1 MRRNGKEKYDLIF
14 LDIEFPNMNGV
25 ETGKYIRKVL
35 NNNITQIAYISSKQ
49 EYAMELFKV
58 HPLDFLKK
66 PLDKEQL
73 EELIDDYI
81 TISGAQKEV
90 FRYKKGY
97 SSHKIEVQKIMY
109 FVRDNR
115 KVSMYTTEGVETFYE
130 SLESIYDRI
139 KNYGFLFIHKSYMV
153 NYRYI
158 QVIKYDS
165 VIMSD
170 NAEFSISQSRRK
182 QIREIYNGL
191 EGK

>member
-1 MRRNGKEKYDLIF
+1 
-14 LDIEFPNMNGV
+14 MNRV
-25 ETGKYIRKVL
+25 ETEYIRKVL

-115 KVSMYTTEGVETFYE
+115 KVSMYTTEG
-130 SLESIYDRI
+130 
-139 KNYGFLFIHKSYMV
+139 
-153 NYRYI
+153 
-158 QVIKYDS
+158 
-165 VIMSD
+165 
-170 NAEFSISQSRRK
+170 
-182 QIREIYNGL
+182 
-191 EGK
+191 

>member
-1 MRRNGKEKYDLIF
+1 
-14 LDIEFPNMNGV
+14 
-25 ETGKYIRKVL
+25 
-35 NNNITQIAYISSKQ
+35 
-49 EYAMELFKV
+49 
-58 HPLDFLKK
+58 
-66 PLDKEQL
+66 
-73 EELIDDYI
+73 
-81 TISGAQKEV
+81 
-90 FRYKKGY
+90 
-97 SSHKIEVQKIMY
+97 
-109 FVRDNR
+109 
-115 KVSMYTTEGVETFYE
+115 MYTTEGVETFYE

-191 EGK
+191 EEK

>member
-1 MRRNGKEKYDLIF
+1 
-14 LDIEFPNMNGV
+14 
-25 ETGKYIRKVL
+25 
-35 NNNITQIAYISSKQ
+35 
-49 EYAMELFKV
+49 
-58 HPLDFLKK
+58 
-66 PLDKEQL
+66 
-73 EELIDDYI
+73 
-81 TISGAQKEV
+81 
-90 FRYKKGY
+90 
-97 SSHKIEVQKIMY
+97 MY

-153 NYRYI
+153 NYRYV

-191 EGK
+191 EEK

>member
-1 MRRNGKEKYDLIF
+1 
-14 LDIEFPNMNGV
+14 
-25 ETGKYIRKVL
+25 
-35 NNNITQIAYISSKQ
+35 
-49 EYAMELFKV
+49 MELFKV

-109 FVRDNR
+109 FVCDNR

-170 NAEFSISQSRRK
+170 NAEFSISQSRRQ

-191 EGK
+191 EEK